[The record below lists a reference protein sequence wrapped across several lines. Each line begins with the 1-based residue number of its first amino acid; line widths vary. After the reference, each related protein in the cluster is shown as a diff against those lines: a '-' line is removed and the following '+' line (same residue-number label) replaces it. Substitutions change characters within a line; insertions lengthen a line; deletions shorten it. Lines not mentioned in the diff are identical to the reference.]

1 MKLIDILKEIGDA
14 SAGQFPFTSKTK
26 AIQQEARKAIKDIKD
41 TVEFNSSY
49 FKDPNSWK
57 GTSQPGKTII
67 WDVKGN
73 RKLRYLVEIDWEVTL
88 KSRKGGQDQFSTW
101 ARIDFDVKGN
111 TSWVQDTNAREQYQL
126 MATIVAIY
134 KEFADAVEPIA
145 PLDGGAFYAKAD
157 SEESQAPDLNSRRSR
172 LYAQYIT
179 KNLNQLPGQWKIKA
193 NKDQQRIEIIRTKKE
208 SIKEIGDASKKPY
221 GPIDVITD
229 DEAERQYGFSTDSGT
244 IYEVK
249 VETFYQGPTRPV
261 IARVLF
267 GIIGQDGDISYDAQ
281 TGEND
286 IYRIMSTIVEIVK
299 KDLKSNHADIIE
311 FSPSKREG
319 DKDKDPMSN
328 VRTKLYSK
336 YIKGQFPNAEV
347 TQTIHGDIRVIL
359 NK

>member
-14 SAGQFPFTSKTK
+14 S
-26 AIQQEARKAIKDIKD
+26 
-41 TVEFNSSY
+41 
-49 FKDPNSWK
+49 
-57 GTSQPGKTII
+57 
-67 WDVKGN
+67 
-73 RKLRYLVEIDWEVTL
+73 
-88 KSRKGGQDQFSTW
+88 
-101 ARIDFDVKGN
+101 
-111 TSWVQDTNAREQYQL
+111 
-126 MATIVAIY
+126 
-134 KEFADAVEPIA
+134 KE
-145 PLDGGAFYAKAD
+145 
-157 SEESQAPDLNSRRSR
+157 
-172 LYAQYIT
+172 
-179 KNLNQLPGQWKIKA
+179 
-193 NKDQQRIEIIRTKKE
+193 
-208 SIKEIGDASKKPY
+208 PY

-267 GIIGQDGDISYDAQ
+267 GIIEQDGDISYDAQ